1 MKLLRYGGNPILS
14 PNPANEW
21 ENLVVCNPGVILD
34 NGTFY
39 MLYRAAGDDEK
50 HVIRFGLATSTD
62 GFHFKRESALPV
74 FGPSADGPDSGCV
87 EDPRIVKF
95 GDTFYITYAY
105 RAMAPGRYWTFP
117 HDWVLKPDVDEFA
130 PLALRENLG
139 NTGLA
144 CTRDFRTYQRLGR
157 ITSAV
162 QDDRDVILFPR
173 RSEASSQ
180 CSTGPSTPMPQ
191 NSLRSG

>member
-34 NGTFY
+34 DGVFY

-62 GFHFKRESALPV
+62 GFHFQRVSDRPV

-87 EDPRIVKF
+87 EDARIVKF
-95 GDTFYITYAY
+95 GDTFYVTYAY
-105 RAMAPGRYWTFP
+105 RPMAPGRIIFEAEG
-117 HDWVLKPDVDEFA
+117 VSLEIAKEA
-130 PLALRENLG
+130 M
-139 NTGLA
+139 
-144 CTRDFRTYQRLGR
+144 RLGANKLPVATKFIVR
-157 ITSAV
+157 
-162 QDDRDVILFPR
+162 RDYV
-173 RSEASSQ
+173 E
-180 CSTGPSTPMPQ
+180 
-191 NSLRSG
+191 